1 MLRIISGAYKGRKLH
16 SYPGLSIRPTSD
28 RTRESVFN
36 ILSSLY
42 ESFAEKR
49 VLDLY
54 AGTGALGIEALS
66 RGARTAIFVESQ
78 QAARAVLQKNL
89 AFITGPAAHE
99 IIGLPVE
106 AALPQLHKR
115 GAVFDLIFIDPP
127 YRQGLVGPAM
137 EALAAGSLCGK
148 GSIILCEHFIRD
160 AVEECYG
167 PLERFDTRRYG
178 QTIVSFYT
186 AP

>member
-1 MLRIISGAYKGRKLH
+1 MRVISGTYKGRKLH

-36 ILSSLY
+36 ILSNL
-42 ESFAEKR
+42 FQDLTEKR

-66 RGARTAIFVESQ
+66 RGAGSAVFVESQ

-89 AFITGPAAHE
+89 SFIAAPSAHE
-99 IIGLPVE
+99 IIALTVA
-106 AALPQLHKR
+106 AALPLLHKR

-127 YRQGLVGPAM
+127 YGRGLAHATM
-137 EALAAGSLCGK
+137 QALADGALC
-148 GSIILCEHFIRD
+148 SAQAVILCEHFMRD
-160 AVEECYG
+160 AVEERYG
-167 PLERFDTRRYG
+167 ALALFDRRRYG
-178 QTIVSFYT
+178 QTVVSFYT